1 MTHKFAFAK
10 HKSYAANPT
19 RSCAGFLPGRPGK
32 FRVHIRE
39 NPRKAAF
46 RSPDHRITHDHPIC
60 FLRVSVVG
68 FVSKTKTAAQV
79 RAAVFPTKERP
90 QSALE
95 KIEKI
100 IYCTFT
106 FSVSR

>member
-39 NPRKAAF
+39 NPR
-46 RSPDHRITHDHPIC
+46 
-60 FLRVSVVG
+60 
-68 FVSKTKTAAQV
+68 
-79 RAAVFPTKERP
+79 
-90 QSALE
+90 
-95 KIEKI
+95 
-100 IYCTFT
+100 
-106 FSVSR
+106 